1 MDSLKKLFEPK
12 TIALVGVSKDP
23 NKMSHWLIR
32 NVAEVGFQ
40 GSVYPISPS
49 GGEILKYKTYP
60 SLSALPE
67 PVDLVLVSVASKSVK
82 DVIEEASKNKA
93 GTAVILSSGF
103 GEINDEAGKAL
114 EKEIL
119 RIARET
125 SMRIMGPNC
134 LGIYNAHKNLNG
146 TYFAIKPA
154 FKGNISVVSQSGAYG
169 GVLVNEMNARGIG
182 LGKFASIGNQMDI
195 RHQEVIEYLGDDEE
209 TKVIGLFVEGIKD
222 GPQFLSVIKRVS
234 KIKPIVIF
242 KGGRTTV
249 GLRAAASHTGS
260 MAGDFAIA
268 QSAFKQAGALVAHT
282 TEDFFDYLFAL
293 ALNHHRLPKDDKL
306 AIMTISGGPCVT
318 ASDYCE
324 EIGLVVPQLNDTTR
338 EKIRKY
344 IPFFAADSNPVDMTV
359 GTPPENLGPCV
370 DAVLADPDISGA
382 ISINWGWDVR
392 EFAQAFVDAA
402 SKHGKPIL
410 AFVSE
415 NPTVQKIFHE
425 NGILNLPAPERA
437 SRAYWGLVEYK
448 KIRERKEIEKKFNSM
463 PSKRLDGLITGD
475 TSILDEHLSKEILKD
490 YGIPVCKEVVVNSI
504 AELATKAREIGYPV
518 VLKVLSNNILHKTEK
533 GGVLLNVREESELI
547 NGAAELKRRFP
558 DNISF
563 LIQEY
568 VSPGIE
574 IILGA
579 KRDNTFGF
587 GPVIA
592 FGLGGVFTEVLKDVS
607 LRVSPLS
614 WSDALEMIREIKGYP
629 LLRGYR
635 GKPSVDEDMLAEV
648 ILRVSELAMLN
659 DRILEMD
666 INPLILNGPDIKAV
680 DALIVLGEAVR
691 TKDPLKK
698 G

>member
-49 GGEILKYKTYP
+49 GGEILGYKTYP
-60 SLSALPE
+60 SLSTLPE

-134 LGIYNAHKNLNG
+134 LGIYNAHMNLNG

-324 EIGLVVPQLNDTTR
+324 EIGLVVPPLSDGTR

-344 IPFFAADSNPVDMTV
+344 VPFFAADSNPVDMTV
-359 GTPPENLGPCV
+359 GTSPENLGPCV
-370 DAVLADPDISGA
+370 DSVLADPNISGA

-402 SKHGKPIL
+402 AKHNKPIL
-410 AFVSE
+410 AFASE
-415 NPTVQKIFHE
+415 NPTVQKIFHD

-437 SRAYWGLVEYK
+437 ARAYWGLVEYK

-463 PSKRLDGLITGD
+463 PSKRLNGLITGN
-475 TSILDEHLSKEILKD
+475 TNILNEYLSKEILKD
-490 YGIPVCKEVVVNSI
+490 YGIPVCKEVVVNSTP
-504 AELATKAREIGYPV
+504 ELATKAREIGYPV
-518 VLKVLSNNILHKTEK
+518 VLKVLSNNILHKTER

-547 NGAAELKRRFP
+547 NGAMNLKRKFS
-558 DNISF
+558 DDLSF

-574 IILGA
+574 IILGV
-579 KRDNTFGF
+579 KRDNIFGF

-607 LRVSPLS
+607 LRVCPLS

-635 GKPSVDEDMLAEV
+635 GKPSVDEDRLAEV

-680 DALIVLGEAVR
+680 DALIVSGEAVK